1 MYRQDLQDFAIFDG
15 FTRQEVD
22 QLTAVFEPCWFS
34 HNTTIIEQ
42 GQPTDYLYILSSG
55 KVIIRYKP
63 YDGPPFTFATIDP
76 GDVFGWSMALGRP
89 VYTSA
94 AIADQD
100 CQAYRLSKERLIQM
114 SDRCP
119 DVVAVLMKR
128 LVDRIIQRA
137 QSAQGDI
144 LNILMEG
151 IDRNGNCIR
160 RLNKNGKQRSKF

>member
-1 MYRQDLQDFAIFDG
+1 MYRQDLEDFAIFDG
-15 FTRQEVD
+15 FSRQEIE
-22 QLTAVFEPCWFS
+22 QLTSAFEPCWF
-34 HNTTIIEQ
+34 TRDTIIIEQ

-89 VYTSA
+89 VYTSEA
-94 AIADQD
+94 VAEAD

-119 DVVAVLMKR
+119 EVVAVLMRR

-137 QSAQGDI
+137 QSAQGEI
-144 LNILMEG
+144 LNILIEG
-151 IDRNGNCIR
+151 IDRNGNYIR
-160 RLNKNGKQRSKF
+160 RLKNGKRRT

>member
-1 MYRQDLQDFAIFDG
+1 MYQQNLKDFALFDG
-15 FTRQEVD
+15 FTRQEVE
-22 QLTAVFEPCWFS
+22 QVTAVFEPCWFPHDS
-34 HNTTIIEQ
+34 VIIEQ

-89 VYTSA
+89 VYTSEA
-94 AIADQD
+94 VAEAD

-119 DVVAVLMKR
+119 EVVAVLMRR
-128 LVDRIIQRA
+128 LVDRIIPRA
-137 QSAQGDI
+137 QSAQGEI
-144 LNILMEG
+144 LNILIEG
-151 IDRNGNCIR
+151 IDRNGNYIR
-160 RLNKNGKQRSKF
+160 RLKNGKRRT